1 MNKINW
7 SVRFNTK
14 NKAFLYRVALA
25 IALPILTYFGI
36 NFQDLTSWDAVFGLF
51 GKFVSNPYLVGLTI
65 VNILNIIP
73 DPTTKGLGDSEQ
85 ALGYHE
91 PRNGKEGY

>member
-1 MNKINW
+1 MKINW
-7 SVRFNTK
+7 SIRFNAK

-36 NFQDLTSWDAVFGLF
+36 NFQDLTSWDAVFNLF

-73 DPTTKGLGDSEQ
+73 DPTTKGLSDSER
-85 ALGYHE
+85 ALSYNKPYE
-91 PRNGKEGY
+91 D

>member
-1 MNKINW
+1 MKIKINW
-7 SVRFNTK
+7 SIRFNAK

-36 NFQDLTSWDAVFGLF
+36 NFQDLTSWDAVFNLF

-73 DPTTKGLGDSEQ
+73 DPTTKGLSDSER
-85 ALGYHE
+85 ALSYNKPYE
-91 PRNGKEGY
+91 D

>member
-1 MNKINW
+1 MKVNW
-7 SVRFNTK
+7 SIRFNTK

-36 NFQDLTSWDAVFGLF
+36 KFEDITSWGALFGLF
-51 GKFVSNPYLVGLTI
+51 GKFLSNPYLVGLTI

-85 ALGYHE
+85 ALSYTKPYE
-91 PRNGKEGY
+91 D

>member
-1 MNKINW
+1 MKINW
-7 SVRFNTK
+7 SIRFNAK

-36 NFQDLTSWDAVFGLF
+36 NFQDLTSWDAVFNLF

-73 DPTTKGLGDSEQ
+73 DPTTKGLSDSER
-85 ALGYHE
+85 ALSYTKPHE
-91 PRNGKEGY
+91 D

>member
-1 MNKINW
+1 MKINW
-7 SVRFNTK
+7 SIRFNAK

-36 NFQDLTSWDAVFGLF
+36 SLF

-85 ALGYHE
+85 ALSYHE
-91 PRNGKEGY
+91 PRNDKEGY